1 MILLVGE
8 SGVGKT
14 ALVEAVLATD
24 RRFSHLPGTT
34 TRSPRPGEEGKH
46 RFISVEEFEALVRD
60 EAFVTRF
67 TFAGNTYGLLKS
79 DVERALAQGVV
90 VATSA
95 SWYVEALRAFVE
107 RVVVVEVT
115 PVGDWKRR
123 EGRERADTE
132 ELESIEGIDVTLENK
147 FPDGFEETKQALL
160 SLCQKYV

>member
-14 ALVEAVLATD
+14 ALVEAVLAAD

-46 RFISVEEFEALVRD
+46 RFISVEQFETCARED
-60 EAFVTRF
+60 AFVAQF
-67 TFAGNTYGLLKS
+67 SFAGNRYGITKS

-95 SWYVEALRAFVE
+95 SWYVDALRAFVE
-107 RVVVVEVT
+107 RVVVVQIT

-132 ELESIEGIDVTLENK
+132 ELESIQAIDVMLENR